1 MRAPIMHLFNT
12 SDLAHNYMH
21 TYDFILQFEKTKED
35 IAFICFFKQPG
46 WWYMK
51 TIQKP
56 IKVQNLF
63 NDRAHFILKKCHFI
77 LYYVECLEIFSIDAF
92 PVLYGIA

>member
-56 IKVQNLF
+56 IIQGRGTTFKV
-63 NDRAHFILKKCHFI
+63 LK
-77 LYYVECLEIFSIDAF
+77 LYACK
-92 PVLYGIA
+92 PNCP

>member
-1 MRAPIMHLFNT
+1 MLINC
-12 SDLAHNYMH
+12 
-21 TYDFILQFEKTKED
+21 
-35 IAFICFFKQPG
+35 AFQHGASLVIINFQ
-46 WWYMK
+46 